1 MQLKSVQCTGGRPM
15 CKRCI
20 ETTTVCIYR
29 TDEKEKKISALESRN
44 SEVITELE
52 ELRELYALIHSR
64 STEEAQEI
72 FNCIRKNSNPI
83 GVLQMAKAS
92 DLLLQGTSP

>member
-1 MQLKSVQCTGGRPM
+1 MQLKPVQCTGGRPM
-15 CKRCI
+15 CQRCI
-20 ETTTVCIYR
+20 ETTT
-29 TDEKEKKISALESRN
+29 KISALESRN

-52 ELRELYALIHSR
+52 QLRELYALIHSR